1 MFRKEHFRAIL
12 SLSFIVIDWSHL
24 LRKVNAGYKLGKQK
38 KINHIL
44 FMHNFIVYG
53 NSKKETERVTNTVR
67 IFSKD
72 IAMGFG
78 ISECADITIMQKNLL
93 VLVECNS
100 HQKNQLELESDKV
113 SNYLGILEP
122 HDMIYTEKKYKIT
135 KGIL

>member
-1 MFRKEHFRAIL
+1 
-12 SLSFIVIDWSHL
+12 
-24 LRKVNAGYKLGKQK
+24 
-38 KINHIL
+38 
-44 FMHNFIVYG
+44 MHNFIVYG

-100 HQKNQLELESDKV
+100 HQKNQYRTRVRQSF
-113 SNYLGILEP
+113 
-122 HDMIYTEKKYKIT
+122 
-135 KGIL
+135 

>member
-1 MFRKEHFRAIL
+1 MFYLRIWRIDKNQEIMRLQEWIFRKEHFRAIL

-44 FMHNFIVYG
+44 FMHNFKVYG

-100 HQKNQLELESDKV
+100 HQKNQYRTRVRQSF
-113 SNYLGILEP
+113 
-122 HDMIYTEKKYKIT
+122 
-135 KGIL
+135 